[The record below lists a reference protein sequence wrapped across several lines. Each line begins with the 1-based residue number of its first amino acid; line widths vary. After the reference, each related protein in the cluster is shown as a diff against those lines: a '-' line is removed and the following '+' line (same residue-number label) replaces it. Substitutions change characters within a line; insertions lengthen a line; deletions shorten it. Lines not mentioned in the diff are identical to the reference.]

1 MQNEE
6 EIRKKKEISE
16 FMREF
21 NDIDLELDEEESKAF
36 IKWLNEPNPKAKAF
50 MERAKKRFEGV
61 DMTADVIPIKIK
73 LKKK

>member
-1 MQNEE
+1 MKNEE

-36 IKWLNEPNPKAKAF
+36 IKMLREPNPKAEKYH
-50 MERAKKRFEGV
+50 RAAEEMLKNI
-61 DMTADVIPIKIK
+61 DIHADVITLKMK